1 MDCVVRNRIAIILA
15 RGGSKRLPR
24 KNIIDFGGK
33 PLLAWSVL
41 AALESEQFDEVLV
54 STDDEEIAQVALQYG
69 AEVPFLRL
77 EAADDI
83 SSSSEATCVALL
95 QAEEYWETK
104 FDVVAQLMANCPLRT
119 AEDVCDSISAF
130 ENNTAPSQISC
141 FRFGWMNPWWAVR
154 LQNDGKPQYLFPKVV
169 KKRSQDLPDLYCP
182 TGALWMANRDAL
194 IGSRDF
200 YMEGHRFEPMHWL
213 SAVDIDDEDDLCM
226 ANACLELRAK
236 QNK

>member
-1 MDCVVRNRIAIILA
+1 MVRNRIAIILA

-33 PLLAWSVL
+33 PLLAWSVA

-54 STDDEEIAQVALQYG
+54 STDDEEIAQVAVKYG

-77 EAADDI
+77 EATDDI
-83 SSSSEATCVALL
+83 SPSSEATCAALL

-119 AEDVCDSISAF
+119 AQDVCDSVSAF

-154 LQNDGKPQYLFPKVV
+154 LQHDGKPQRLFPEGQNT
-169 KKRSQDLPDLYCP
+169 RSQDLPDLYCP
-182 TGALWMANRDAL
+182 TGALWIAKRDAL
-194 IGSRDF
+194 ISSRNF

-213 SAVDIDDEDDLCM
+213 SAVDIDDEDDLLM
-226 ANACLELRAK
+226 AKMSLGLRK
-236 QNK
+236 

>member
-1 MDCVVRNRIAIILA
+1 MDCVVKNRIAIILA

-33 PLLAWSVL
+33 PLLAWSVV

-54 STDDEEIAQVALQYG
+54 STDDEEIAQVALKYG

-95 QAEEYWETK
+95 QAEEYWQTT

-119 AEDVCDSISAF
+119 EQDVRNSISAF
-130 ENNTAPSQISC
+130 DNNTAPSQISC
-141 FRFGWMNPWWAVR
+141 FSFGWMNPWWAVR
-154 LQNDGKPQYLFPKVV
+154 LKDDGKPQHIFPEALKT
-169 KKRSQDLPDLYCP
+169 RSQDLPDLYCP
-182 TGALWMANRDAL
+182 TGALWIAKRDAL
-194 IGSRDF
+194 FGSRDF
-200 YMEGHRFEPMHWL
+200 YMEGHSFEPIHWL
-213 SAVDIDDEDDLCM
+213 SAVDIDDEDDLLM
-226 ANACLELRAK
+226 AKVCLGLR
-236 QNK
+236 NSHN